1 MEVIKS
7 DSMIV
12 LFHRGTGQLLVFRD
26 EIEPVIDALMTNGTT
41 FNNSSLEDS
50 EFTKTLK
57 KFDMFDAK

>member
-1 MEVIKS
+1 
-7 DSMIV
+7 MIV